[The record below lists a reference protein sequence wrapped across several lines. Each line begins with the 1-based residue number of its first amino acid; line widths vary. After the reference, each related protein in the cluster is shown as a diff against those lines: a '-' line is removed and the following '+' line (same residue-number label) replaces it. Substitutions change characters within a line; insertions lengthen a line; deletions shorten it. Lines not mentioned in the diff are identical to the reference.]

1 MTNPIRIVDV
11 FTERP
16 FAGNQLA
23 VVLNAEGISGD
34 TMQSV
39 AREMNFSETTFVL
52 PPEQSDHAAR
62 VRIFT
67 PAAELPFAGHP
78 TVGTAWVL
86 WKEGLVKD
94 GGTSF
99 ILEENVGPVGVRLHS
114 DGGRELI
121 WMTHPPVTFEE
132 TIPDRALVASA
143 LGLAEAD
150 LAPGVP
156 LQVATTGNPFL
167 FVALRN
173 RRAVDAASS
182 DASRLNRIFAGRDS
196 RAVFMFAVDG
206 PGKLYSRMFAPHLPG
221 ISEDAAT
228 GSAAGPLGAFAVK
241 HGLVPRAGMV
251 SLTNEQGTKMGR
263 QSFLHIELSYGGDR
277 DIPTKIEVGG
287 SVVPIVSGE
296 LTLPEASR

>member
-1 MTNPIRIVDV
+1 MTYPIRIVDV

-23 VVLNAEGISGD
+23 VVLNAEGISGE

-52 PPEQSDHAAR
+52 PPGERNQAAR

-94 GGTSF
+94 GGHSF
-99 ILEENVGPVGVRLHS
+99 NLEENIGPVAVRLQR

-121 WMTHPPVTFEE
+121 WMTHPPVRFEE
-132 TIPDRALVASA
+132 TIPDRALVVSA
-143 LGLAEAD
+143 LGLTETD
-150 LAPGVP
+150 LTPSVP

-167 FVALRN
+167 FVALRD
-173 RRAVDAASS
+173 RRAVDAANS
-182 DASRLNRIFAGRDS
+182 DASRLDRIFAGREA

-206 PGKLYSRMFAPHLPG
+206 PGKLHSRMFAPHLLG

-241 HGLVPRAGMV
+241 HGLVPRAGNV
-251 SLTNEQGTKMGR
+251 SLVSEQGTKMGR
-263 QSFLHIELSYGGDR
+263 QSFLHIELAYGSDR
-277 DIPTKIEVGG
+277 DIPTRIEVGG

-296 LTLPEASR
+296 LSLPEERK